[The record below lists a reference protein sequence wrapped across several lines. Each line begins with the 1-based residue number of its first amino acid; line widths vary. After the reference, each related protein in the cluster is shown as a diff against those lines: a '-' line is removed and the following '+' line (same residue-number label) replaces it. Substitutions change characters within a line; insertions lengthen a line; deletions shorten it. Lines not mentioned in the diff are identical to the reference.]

1 MEDLKHHFI
10 HQYVILTCCFL
21 LLNIFIYQF
30 FMSGS
35 FLVLYFSMALLIL
48 SYTYL
53 LIRKK
58 YNANKIMHIYMI
70 IGPLYISYILVAFW
84 GTSVGSFVMLLPL
97 PLAAY
102 IFFSKKEAMAYSFY
116 LLLIV
121 IACFL
126 VHKYSGFTFERF
138 PADKIMITDILLFC
152 YNLLVIAGLLVYNKK
167 LNRLAFLSDIQA
179 LKISADKEERK
190 KIRISEKAGDKENID
205 EEIVDKLTHVMET
218 EMLFKNPNL
227 NIAGLSSRFHVNYTY
242 ISKII
247 RYLGYTNFNHYL
259 NVYRIRHVKMLIGE
273 SDLQKV
279 TLMHIYTEAGF
290 SNQAT
295 FNRVFKQME
304 GITPSEYIS
313 LTKEE
318 KTELN

>member
-102 IFFSKKEAMAYSFY
+102 IFFQRKR
-116 LLLIV
+116 LWLIHS
-121 IACFL
+121 IYCSL
-126 VHKYSGFTFERF
+126 S
-138 PADKIMITDILLFC
+138 
-152 YNLLVIAGLLVYNKK
+152 LLVFWFINIQDLHLKDFLQIK
-167 LNRLAFLSDIQA
+167 L
-179 LKISADKEERK
+179 
-190 KIRISEKAGDKENID
+190 
-205 EEIVDKLTHVMET
+205 
-218 EMLFKNPNL
+218 
-227 NIAGLSSRFHVNYTY
+227 
-242 ISKII
+242 
-247 RYLGYTNFNHYL
+247 
-259 NVYRIRHVKMLIGE
+259 
-273 SDLQKV
+273 
-279 TLMHIYTEAGF
+279 
-290 SNQAT
+290 
-295 FNRVFKQME
+295 
-304 GITPSEYIS
+304 
-313 LTKEE
+313 
-318 KTELN
+318 